1 MLTKYFSRYWLLIT
15 VTVLLVVV
23 QAVISLYLP
32 DLMSNIVD
40 KGITKGDVDY
50 IWKVGGQ
57 MLLYSLMSAL
67 AAIVGSYTSSIVSMG
82 IGRDLR
88 GAVFEKVNSFSLE
101 EINKFSTAS
110 LITRTTN
117 DVTQIQQATMMVLR
131 MVAMAPV
138 MAIGGIVMSV
148 NKDAQLTSVLFI
160 SIPIMFAGLGLI
172 TWIVVPWFRSMQT
185 KIDRLS
191 LVLRERVT
199 GIRVIRAFNKEEH
212 EKKRFTEA
220 NNDLTNTALKIN
232 RVASLLFP
240 YMMIVMNFTTILI
253 IWFGAKQIDIG
264 KLQVGQMMAVMQ
276 YVMQIMF
283 SFIMISVIFIMLPRA
298 NVSANRIK
306 EVLAVEPKVKDPYL
320 SSSTSDSN
328 NGKNARNTRSA
339 EGERF
344 VNSAWY
350 MKIGKSENVKG
361 VIEFDNVTFS
371 YPGAGEPVLENISFK
386 ALPGKVTAIIGST
399 GSGKST
405 LLNLIPRFYDVT
417 SGSVKIDGVDVREFP
432 LETLRKNIGYATQK
446 AMIFSGTIRDNIRFG
461 REWIT
466 DQMIEHAADIAQ
478 VMEFASKYP
487 EGLDYYIDQ
496 SGLNLSGGQKQRVS
510 IARAIAGKPR
520 IYLFDDT
527 FSALDFKTDANVRLR
542 LFKETSDATV
552 IIVAQRVATIMQ
564 ADQIIV
570 LEDGKVVGIGT
581 HAELIENN
589 EVYRDIVNSQLSR
602 EEI

>member
-117 DVTQIQQATMMVLR
+117 DVTQIQQATMMMLR

-138 MAIGGIVMSV
+138 MAIGGIAMSV
-148 NKDAQLTSVLFI
+148 NKDAQLTSALFI

-417 SGSVKIDGVDVREFP
+417 SGSVKIDGIDVREFP

-552 IIVAQRVATIMQ
+552 IIVAQRVATIMY

-589 EVYRDIVNSQLSR
+589 EIYKDIVNSQLSK

>member
-1 MLTKYFSRYWLLIT
+1 
-15 VTVLLVVV
+15 
-23 QAVISLYLP
+23 
-32 DLMSNIVD
+32 
-40 KGITKGDVDY
+40 
-50 IWKVGGQ
+50 
-57 MLLYSLMSAL
+57 
-67 AAIVGSYTSSIVSMG
+67 
-82 IGRDLR
+82 
-88 GAVFEKVNSFSLE
+88 
-101 EINKFSTAS
+101 
-110 LITRTTN
+110 
-117 DVTQIQQATMMVLR
+117 
-131 MVAMAPV
+131 
-138 MAIGGIVMSV
+138 
-148 NKDAQLTSVLFI
+148 
-160 SIPIMFAGLGLI
+160 
-172 TWIVVPWFRSMQT
+172 
-185 KIDRLS
+185 
-191 LVLRERVT
+191 
-199 GIRVIRAFNKEEH
+199 
-212 EKKRFTEA
+212 
-220 NNDLTNTALKIN
+220 
-232 RVASLLFP
+232 
-240 YMMIVMNFTTILI
+240 
-253 IWFGAKQIDIG
+253 
-264 KLQVGQMMAVMQ
+264 
-276 YVMQIMF
+276 
-283 SFIMISVIFIMLPRA
+283 
-298 NVSANRIK
+298 
-306 EVLAVEPKVKDPYL
+306 
-320 SSSTSDSN
+320 
-328 NGKNARNTRSA
+328 
-339 EGERF
+339 
-344 VNSAWY
+344 
-350 MKIGKSENVKG
+350 
-361 VIEFDNVTFS
+361 
-371 YPGAGEPVLENISFK
+371 
-386 ALPGKVTAIIGST
+386 
-399 GSGKST
+399 
-405 LLNLIPRFYDVT
+405 LIPRFYDVT

>member
-1 MLTKYFSRYWLLIT
+1 MLTKYFSKYWLLIT
-15 VTVLLVVV
+15 VTVLLVVI

-57 MLLYSLMSAL
+57 MLLYSLISAIV
-67 AAIVGSYTSSIVSMG
+67 AIVGSYTSSIVGMG

-220 NNDLTNTALKIN
+220 NNDLTNTALKVN

-306 EVLAVEPKVKDPYL
+306 EVLAVEPKIRDPYL
-320 SSSTSDSN
+320 SSTSDSK
-328 NGKNARNTRSA
+328 NGKNARNIRST
-339 EGERF
+339 EDERPLS
-344 VNSAWY
+344 SAWY
-350 MKIGKSENVKG
+350 IKIGKSDNVKG
-361 VIEFDNVTFS
+361 EVEFDNVTFS
-371 YPGAGEPVLENISFK
+371 YPGAAEPVLENISFK

-417 SGSVKIDGVDVREFP
+417 TGSVKIDGIDVREFP

-466 DQMIEHAADIAQ
+466 GQMVEHAADIAQ

-510 IARAIAGKPR
+510 IARTIAGKPK

-552 IIVAQRVATIMQ
+552 IIVAQRVATIMY
-564 ADQIIV
+564 ADQIVV

-589 EVYRDIVNSQLSR
+589 EIYKDIVNSQLSK